1 MNIKK
6 NKIFLDSYFSKMHKT
21 LSLDKNLHDNIVKT
35 KVLFEKCS
43 KRKGRVVF
51 FGNGGSATIASHL
64 SVDLNKNAKI
74 QSISFNDPGIITCY
88 ANDFGYKN
96 WISKTI
102 ELSLTNKDVVVL
114 ISSSGK
120 SLNILNAAKYAK
132 KKNIQTITLS
142 GMSKKN
148 NLKKMGLINFWVD
161 SKSYNIIET
170 AHQFF
175 MMAVIDLI
183 IGKAEYKAN

>member
-1 MNIKK
+1 MIIKK
-6 NKIFLDSYFSKMHKT
+6 NKIFLDSYFSKISKA
-21 LSLDKNLHDNIVKT
+21 LSLDKSLYENIIKT
-35 KVLFEKCS
+35 KTLFEKCA

-51 FGNGGSATIASHL
+51 FGNGGSAAIASHS

-74 QSISFNDPGIITCY
+74 PSISFNDPGIITCY

-102 ELSLTNKDVVVL
+102 ELSLSKKDIIVL

-120 SLNILNAAKYAK
+120 SPNILNAAKYTK
-132 KKNIQTITLS
+132 KKKIQTITLS
-142 GMSKKN
+142 GMSEKN
-148 NLKKMGLINFWVD
+148 NLKKMGLVNFWVE

-175 MMAVIDLI
+175 IMAVIDLI
-183 IGKAEYKAN
+183 IGKSEYKAN

>member
-35 KVLFEKCS
+35 KVLFKKCS

-51 FGNGGSATIASHL
+51 FGNGGSAAIASHL

-148 NLKKMGLINFWVD
+148 NLKNMGLINFWVD

-170 AHQFF
+170 AHQFYI
-175 MMAVIDLI
+175 MAVIDLI

>member
-1 MNIKK
+1 MFKAIDL
-6 NKIFLDSYFSKMHKT
+6 NKDLYK
-21 LSLDKNLHDNIVKT
+21 NIVKT
-35 KVLFEKCS
+35 KNLFERCA
-43 KRKGRVVF
+43 KRKGKVVF
-51 FGNGGSATIASHL
+51 CGNGGSAAIASHL

-74 QSISFNDPGIITCY
+74 PSISFNDPGIITCY

-102 ELSLTNKDVVVL
+102 ELSLTKKDVVVL

-120 SLNILNAAKYAK
+120 SLNIINAAKYAK
-132 KKNIQTITLS
+132 KKKIQTITLS
-142 GMSKKN
+142 GMNKKN
-148 NLKKMGLINFWVD
+148 NLKKMGLINFWVN

-175 MMAVIDLI
+175 IMAVIDLI

>member
-1 MNIKK
+1 MILKS
-6 NKIFLDSYFSKMHKT
+6 FLNSYFSKISKALT
-21 LSLDKNLHDNIVKT
+21 LDKNVSEKIIKT
-35 KVLFEKCS
+35 KFLFEKCA

-51 FGNGGSATIASHL
+51 FGNGGSAGIASHL

-74 QSISFNDPGIITCY
+74 PSISFNDPGIITCY
-88 ANDFGYKN
+88 ANDFGWEN

-102 ELSLTNKDVVVL
+102 ELSLSKKDIIVL

-120 SLNILNAAKYAK
+120 SPNILNAAKYAK
-132 KKNIQTITLS
+132 IKNIQTITLS

-148 NLKKMGLINFWVD
+148 NLKKIGLVNFWVD

-170 AHQFF
+170 THQFY

-183 IGKAEYKAN
+183 IGKSEYKAS

>member
-148 NLKKMGLINFWVD
+148 NLKNMGLINFWVD

>member
-1 MNIKK
+1 MGDCVTQLIQNDG
-6 NKIFLDSYFSKMHKT
+6 KIML
-21 LSLDKNLHDNIVKT
+21 
-35 KVLFEKCS
+35 C
-43 KRKGRVVF
+43 
-51 FGNGGSATIASHL
+51 GNGGSAAIASHL

>member
-1 MNIKK
+1 M
-6 NKIFLDSYFSKMHKT
+6 
-21 LSLDKNLHDNIVKT
+21 
-35 KVLFEKCS
+35 
-43 KRKGRVVF
+43 
-51 FGNGGSATIASHL
+51 
-64 SVDLNKNAKI
+64 
-74 QSISFNDPGIITCY
+74 
-88 ANDFGYKN
+88 
-96 WISKTI
+96 
-102 ELSLTNKDVVVL
+102 VL

-170 AHQFF
+170 AHQFY

-183 IGKAEYKAN
+183 IGNSSTITFKIFFNGIISTDLNKPESKIL

>member
-51 FGNGGSATIASHL
+51 FGNGGSAAIASHL

-148 NLKKMGLINFWVD
+148 NLKNMGLINFWVD

-170 AHQFF
+170 AHQFY

>member
-51 FGNGGSATIASHL
+51 FGNGGSAAIASHL

-170 AHQFF
+170 AHQFY

>member
-1 MNIKK
+1 MKK
-6 NKIFLDSYFSKMHKT
+6 NKIFLQLYFSKLFK
-21 LSLDKNLHDNIVKT
+21 SLTPNQDLIENIVKT
-35 KVLFEKCS
+35 KNLFEKCS
-43 KRKGRVVF
+43 KKKGKVVF
-51 FGNGGSATIASHL
+51 LGNGGSAAIASHL

-74 QSISFNDPGIITCY
+74 QSISFNDPSMITCY

-96 WISKTI
+96 WMSKTV
-102 ELSLTNKDVVVL
+102 ELSLTKKDVLVL

-132 KKNIQTITLS
+132 KKKISLITLS
-142 GMSKKN
+142 GMNKKN
-148 NLKKMGLINFWVD
+148 DLKKMGLVNFWVD
-161 SKSYNIIET
+161 SYSYNIIET

>member
-1 MNIKK
+1 MIKK
-6 NKIFLDSYFSKMHKT
+6 KDKIFLNSYFSKISKALT
-21 LSLDKNLHDNIVKT
+21 LDKNVSEKIIKT
-35 KVLFEKCS
+35 KFLFEKCA

-51 FGNGGSATIASHL
+51 FGNGGSAGIASHL

-74 QSISFNDPGIITCY
+74 PSISFNDPGIITCY
-88 ANDFGYKN
+88 ANDFGWEN

-102 ELSLTNKDVVVL
+102 ELSLSKKDIIVL

-120 SLNILNAAKYAK
+120 SPNILNAAKYAK
-132 KKNIQTITLS
+132 IKNIQTITLS

-148 NLKKMGLINFWVD
+148 NLKKIGLVNFWVD

-170 AHQFF
+170 THQFY

-183 IGKAEYKAN
+183 IGKSEYKAS

>member
-6 NKIFLDSYFSKMHKT
+6 NKIFLDSYFSKMYKA

-35 KVLFEKCS
+35 KILFEKCS

>member
-6 NKIFLDSYFSKMHKT
+6 DKIFLNSYFSKMFNA
-21 LSLDKNLHDNIVKT
+21 LSLDKDLYDNIVKT
-35 KVLFEKCS
+35 KILFEKCA
-43 KRKGRVVF
+43 KRKGKVVF
-51 FGNGGSATIASHL
+51 FGNGGSAAIASHL

-74 QSISFNDPGIITCY
+74 PSISFNDPGIITCY

-120 SLNILNAAKYAK
+120 SLNILNAAKYSK
-132 KKNIQTITLS
+132 KKKIQTITLS
-142 GMSKKN
+142 GMNKKN
-148 NLKKMGLINFWVD
+148 DLKKMGVVNFWVD

-183 IGKAEYKAN
+183 IGKAEYKAS

>member
-35 KVLFEKCS
+35 KVLFKKCS

-51 FGNGGSATIASHL
+51 FGNGGSAAIASHL

-170 AHQFF
+170 AHQFY

>member
-1 MNIKK
+1 M
-6 NKIFLDSYFSKMHKT
+6 
-21 LSLDKNLHDNIVKT
+21 
-35 KVLFEKCS
+35 
-43 KRKGRVVF
+43 
-51 FGNGGSATIASHL
+51 
-64 SVDLNKNAKI
+64 NKNAKI

-170 AHQFF
+170 AHQFY

>member
-1 MNIKK
+1 
-6 NKIFLDSYFSKMHKT
+6 MHKT

-51 FGNGGSATIASHL
+51 FGNGGSAAIASHL

-148 NLKKMGLINFWVD
+148 NLKNMGLINFWVD

-170 AHQFF
+170 AHQFYI
-175 MMAVIDLI
+175 MAVIDLI

>member
-1 MNIKK
+1 
-6 NKIFLDSYFSKMHKT
+6 MHKT

-170 AHQFF
+170 AHQFY

>member
-1 MNIKK
+1 
-6 NKIFLDSYFSKMHKT
+6 MHKT

-51 FGNGGSATIASHL
+51 FGNGGSAAIASHL

>member
-1 MNIKK
+1 
-6 NKIFLDSYFSKMHKT
+6 MHKT

-35 KVLFEKCS
+35 KVLFKKCS

-51 FGNGGSATIASHL
+51 FGNGGSAAIASHL

-170 AHQFF
+170 AHQFYI
-175 MMAVIDLI
+175 MAVIDLI

>member
-1 MNIKK
+1 MMLKK
-6 NKIFLDSYFSKMHKT
+6 DKIFLNSYFSKISKALT
-21 LSLDKNLHDNIVKT
+21 LDKNVSEKIIKT
-35 KVLFEKCS
+35 KFLFEKCA

-51 FGNGGSATIASHL
+51 FGNGGSAAIASHL

-74 QSISFNDPGIITCY
+74 PSISFNDPGIITCY
-88 ANDFGYKN
+88 ANDFGWEN

-102 ELSLTNKDVVVL
+102 ELSLSKKDIIVL

-120 SLNILNAAKYAK
+120 SPNILNAAKYAK
-132 KKNIQTITLS
+132 IKNIQTITLS

-148 NLKKMGLINFWVD
+148 NLKKIGLVNFWVD

-170 AHQFF
+170 THQFY

-183 IGKAEYKAN
+183 IGKSEYKAS

>member
-1 MNIKK
+1 MKK
-6 NKIFLDSYFSKMHKT
+6 DKIFLQSYFSNIFRT
-21 LSLDKNLHDNIVKT
+21 LSINQELIDNIIKT
-35 KVLFEKCS
+35 KILFEKCS

-51 FGNGGSATIASHL
+51 FGNGGSAAIASHL

-74 QSISFNDPGIITCY
+74 SSISFNDPSIITCY

-96 WISKTI
+96 WIAKTI
-102 ELSLTNKDVVVL
+102 ELSLTKKDVVVL

-120 SLNILNAAKYAK
+120 SLNILNAAKYARK
-132 KKNIQTITLS
+132 KKIPMVTLS

-148 NLKKMGLINFWVD
+148 DLKKIGLINFWVD
-161 SKSYNIIET
+161 SYSYNIIET
-170 AHQFF
+170 THQFF
-175 MMAVIDLI
+175 LMAVIDLI

>member
-51 FGNGGSATIASHL
+51 FGNGGSAAIASHL

-148 NLKKMGLINFWVD
+148 NLKNMGLINFWVD

-170 AHQFF
+170 AHQFYI
-175 MMAVIDLI
+175 MAVIDLI

>member
-1 MNIKK
+1 MLKK
-6 NKIFLDSYFSKMHKT
+6 DKIFLNSYFSKISKALT
-21 LSLDKNLHDNIVKT
+21 LDKNVSEKIIKT
-35 KVLFEKCS
+35 KFLFEKCA

-51 FGNGGSATIASHL
+51 FGNGGSAAIASHL

-74 QSISFNDPGIITCY
+74 PSISFNDPGIITCY
-88 ANDFGYKN
+88 ANDFGWEN

-102 ELSLTNKDVVVL
+102 ELSLSKKDIIVL

-120 SLNILNAAKYAK
+120 SPNILNAAKYAK
-132 KKNIQTITLS
+132 IKNIQTITLS

-148 NLKKMGLINFWVD
+148 NLKKIGLVNFWVD

-170 AHQFF
+170 THQFY

-183 IGKAEYKAN
+183 IGKSEYKAS

>member
-6 NKIFLDSYFSKMHKT
+6 NKIFLDSYFSKMYKA

-35 KVLFEKCS
+35 KILFEKCS

-170 AHQFF
+170 AHQFY

>member
-6 NKIFLDSYFSKMHKT
+6 NKIFLDSYFSKMYKT

-51 FGNGGSATIASHL
+51 FGNGGSAAIASHL

-170 AHQFF
+170 AHQFY

>member
-6 NKIFLDSYFSKMHKT
+6 NKIFLDSYFSKMYKA

-35 KVLFEKCS
+35 KILFEKCS

-170 AHQFF
+170 AHQFYI
-175 MMAVIDLI
+175 MAVIDLI

>member
-6 NKIFLDSYFSKMHKT
+6 DKIFLNSYFSKMFKAID
-21 LSLDKNLHDNIVKT
+21 LNKDLYKNIVKT
-35 KVLFEKCS
+35 KNLFERCA
-43 KRKGRVVF
+43 KRKGKVVF
-51 FGNGGSATIASHL
+51 FGNGGSAAIASHL

-74 QSISFNDPGIITCY
+74 PSISFNDPGIITCY

-102 ELSLTNKDVVVL
+102 ELSLTKKDVVVL

-120 SLNILNAAKYAK
+120 SLNIINAAKYAK
-132 KKNIQTITLS
+132 KKKIQTITLS
-142 GMSKKN
+142 GMNKKN
-148 NLKKMGLINFWVD
+148 NLKKMGLINFWVN

-175 MMAVIDLI
+175 IMAVMDLI